1 MERIFHC
8 TLDQSRVPNLI
19 ITKPRVTGDCDRSPG
34 VHFHSTP
41 STPTHH
47 LRRSVSPN
55 FRFVQRSRAS
65 CDLHRLPLLQM
76 RTIDVPVAVAARL
89 ETREKVRSGEEPR
102 RGDNTR
108 ALSPP
113 IACGLCVRALT
124 HLTVPNDV
132 VREKTTPI
140 HRSITP
146 TI

>member
-65 CDLHRLPLLQM
+65 CDLHRLPLLRM

-102 RGDNTR
+102 SRGGVTTLAHYHR
-108 ALSPP
+108 RLHVVYALEHS
-113 IACGLCVRALT
+113 LT
-124 HLTVPNDV
+124 
-132 VREKTTPI
+132 
-140 HRSITP
+140 
-146 TI
+146 